1 MNALRYAHILARLI
15 DAPLWAHPVKAAIV
29 YNLIGGRL
37 GYPPLTIPDDPAAQT
52 IAAMRRRRPE
62 ASRFVGEWP
71 ISEEEGSRR
80 VEPFRL
86 TRQGVGIITVSGVL
100 INRGAFIGSY
110 SGETSYEGIKHQLAR
125 AAADSRVK
133 SLILDLDTPG
143 GEANGAFEAAQMVR
157 EAAARKPVIAIANG
171 MAASAGYALASGA
184 TRIIAAPSAISGS
197 IGVALLHLD
206 FSRQLDHEGVTPT
219 LIFEGARKMDGNP
232 LAPLSADAEATL
244 RGEVHRYYELF
255 VETVTAGRG
264 RRTPARAARDTEGRV
279 YVGREAIDARLV
291 DDVGTF
297 EEVLSDLTRR
307 TGRQGVERPAAPV
320 GAGARAARM
329 RPMENL
335 ELEGEGV
342 RPLAAYAA
350 ESIRPLNAYEPPEV
364 RQAALDHAA
373 AEAASRA
380 TAEAIARFR
389 AIGADPRVKGK
400 EAFALRLACEAPQM
414 PADAVGAM
422 CELTP
427 ASPARL
433 SLAERSAETGAESVS
448 SAPGPT
454 PDPASAG
461 WDAAVARA
469 NARTQADTRRARA

>member
-1 MNALRYAHILARLI
+1 MNALRYAHILTRLI

-37 GYPPLTIPDDPAAQT
+37 GYPPLAVPDDPAAQR
-52 IAAMRRRRPE
+52 IAAMQRRRPE

-71 ISEEEGSRR
+71 VSEEEGSRR

-125 AAADSRVK
+125 AGADSRVK

-143 GEANGAFEAAQMVR
+143 GEANGGFETAQAVR
-157 EAAARKPVIAIANG
+157 EVAARKPVIAIANG

-184 TRIIAAPSAISGS
+184 SRIIAAPSAISGS

-219 LIFEGARKMDGNP
+219 LIFEGARKMDGHP
-232 LAPLSADAEATL
+232 LAPLTGDAEATL
-244 RGEVHRYYELF
+244 REEVHRYYELF
-255 VETVTAGRG
+255 VETVAAGRG

-279 YVGREAIDARLV
+279 YVGRDAIDARLI

-307 TGRQGVERPAAPV
+307 ASRPAD
-320 GAGARAARM
+320 
-329 RPMENL
+329 E
-335 ELEGEGV
+335 
-342 RPLAAYAA
+342 
-350 ESIRPLNAYEPPEV
+350 
-364 RQAALDHAA
+364 RQAAPAA
-373 AEAASRA
+373 AGAKATRTRPMQEFESLDTAETATLEPSPPMIGMRQTDFDATLTQATARGEAAQV
-380 TAEAIARFR
+380 ARFK

-400 EAFALRLACEAPQM
+400 EAFALRLACEAPSM

-427 ASPARL
+427 ANPARL
-433 SLAERSAETGAESVS
+433 SLAERSVETGAEAIS
-448 SAPGPT
+448 SAPGPRA
-454 PDPASAG
+454 DPAAAG
-461 WDAAVARA
+461 WDVAVDRA
-469 NARTQADTRRARA
+469 NARTQADVPRRARA

>member
-1 MNALRYAHILARLI
+1 MNALRYAHILTRLI

-37 GYPPLTIPDDPAAQT
+37 GYPRLAVPDDPTAER
-52 IAAMRRRRPE
+52 IAAMRRRPE

-71 ISEEEGSRR
+71 VSEEEGSRR

-110 SGETSYEGIKHQLAR
+110 SGETSYEGVKHQLAR

-143 GEANGAFEAAQMVR
+143 GEANGAFEAAQAVR
-157 EAAARKPVIAIANG
+157 EAAERKPVIAIANG

-197 IGVALLHLD
+197 IGVSMLHLD

-232 LAPLSADAEATL
+232 LNPLTADAEATL
-244 RGEVHRYYELF
+244 REEVHRYYELF
-255 VETVTAGRG
+255 VETVAAGRG

-279 YVGREAIDARLV
+279 YVGREAIDARLI

-307 TGRQGVERPAAPV
+307 AGRQAGERQAAPAA
-320 GAGARAARM
+320 AGAKATRM
-329 RPMENL
+329 RPMQEFESL
-335 ELEGEGV
+335 E
-342 RPLAAYAA
+342 AA
-350 ESIRPLNAYEPPEV
+350 ETPEA
-364 RQAALDHAA
+364 RQAAIDRAA

-380 TAEAIARFR
+380 TAEVIARFR

-414 PADAVGAM
+414 PAEAVGAM

-427 ASPARL
+427 ASSARL
-433 SLAERSAETGAESVS
+433 SLAERSAETGAEAVS
-448 SAPGPT
+448 SAPGPR
-454 PDPASAG
+454 PDPAAAG
-461 WDAAVARA
+461 WDVAVTRA
-469 NARTQADTRRARA
+469 NARTQADVRRARA

>member
-1 MNALRYAHILARLI
+1 MNALRYANILTRLI

-37 GYPPLTIPDDPAAQT
+37 GYPPLALPDDPAAER
-52 IAAMRRRRPE
+52 IVAMRRPE

-71 ISEEEGSRR
+71 ASEGQEGGRSRSI
-80 VEPFRL
+80 EPFKL
-86 TRQGVGIITVSGVL
+86 TRQGVGVITVTGTL

-143 GEANGAFEAAQMVR
+143 GEANGGFETAQAVR
-157 EAAARKPVIAIANG
+157 EVAARKPVIAIANG

-206 FSRQLDHEGVTPT
+206 FSRQLDQEGVTPT
-219 LIFEGARKMDGNP
+219 LVFEGARKMDGNP
-232 LAPLSADAEATL
+232 LQPLSEDARETL

-255 VETVTAGRG
+255 IDTVTAGRG
-264 RRTPARAARDTEGRV
+264 RRTPSSAARATEGRV
-279 YVGREAIDARLV
+279 FIGREAIDARLI

-297 EEVLSDLTRR
+297 EEVLGELTRHAE
-307 TGRQGVERPAAPV
+307 RQG
-320 GAGARAARM
+320 GGARAGTSSAATARRIRM
-329 RPMENL
+329 DPLDNL
-335 ELEGEGV
+335 
-342 RPLAAYAA
+342 A
-350 ESIRPLNAYEPPEV
+350 IEP
-364 RQAALDHAA
+364 AALRGVVSEEDHQRAV
-373 AEAASRA
+373 AEATTAA
-380 TAEAIARFR
+380 TTMAIVRFR
-389 AIGADPRVKGK
+389 AIAADARVKGK

-414 PADAVGAM
+414 SADAVGAM

-427 ASPARL
+427 ANPARL
-433 SLAERSAETGAESVS
+433 SLAERSAETGAESVTS
-448 SAPGPT
+448 MPGPRT
-454 PDPASAG
+454 DPLASG
-461 WDAAVARA
+461 WDAAIDRT
-469 NARTQADTRRARA
+469 NARTQADVPRRARA